1 MPKHIEHVIAAIE
14 FIEDHLAEKLD
25 LDLIAQAVHYSKYHL
40 HRSFTDTVGVTVHDY
55 VQRRQLTEAAKLLV
69 FSDKPIIEIA
79 LSAGYESQQA
89 FAAVFKAMYKKTP
102 NRYREEEEFYP
113 LQLKY
118 VLERKLVQPNTAI
131 SWQNDI
137 TFASVDDIPAWIK
150 LVRLVIDG
158 FPHLDEEEYVK
169 QLHPAIEQKQALILK
184 AEKNAIGIMIFNRKT
199 GSIDFLGVHPQYR
212 KLGITEAFLRKV
224 FEELSTYTSVSITTF
239 RENDKADP
247 GYRAEFLNLGFA
259 EAELLT
265 EFGYPT
271 QRFILHREKLE
282 EDTDNE

>member
-169 QLHPAIEQKQALILK
+169 QLHSSIEQKQALIQK

>member
-137 TFASVDDIPAWIK
+137 IFASVDDIPAWVK

-169 QLHPAIEQKQALILK
+169 QLPPSIEQKQALILK

>member
-169 QLHPAIEQKQALILK
+169 QLHPSIEQKQALILK

>member
-137 TFASVDDIPAWIK
+137 IFASVDDIPAWIK

-169 QLHPAIEQKQALILK
+169 QLHPSIEQKQALILK

>member
-25 LDLIAQAVHYSKYHL
+25 LNLIAQAVHYSKYHL

-137 TFASVDDIPAWIK
+137 IFASVDDIPAWIK

-169 QLHPAIEQKQALILK
+169 QLHPSIEQKQALILK